1 MIRMM
6 KRIALVILLGCL
18 FFVTESIGQDR
29 IFTYVYQSLVL
40 NKGQKELEV
49 WTTYRTGRNDYYRR
63 MDARFEFEV
72 GLSKRVQT
80 AFYLNYKG
88 KATGHLEDTLMIVD
102 KKNSFSFSNE
112 WKFKLSDPVANTIGS
127 ALYGEFTVGLTEFK
141 LEAKVILD
149 KRIGRVTQAFNL
161 VFEPEWEWEAVKD
174 RMDVETRY
182 EVELNYGIGVDL
194 GKGFTLG
201 LEARNPNVYQDDGGW
216 THSAIYAGPTFSYFR
231 NDFWI
236 NFTFMPQ
243 LAGLRGISS
252 NSNLNLNQFERY
264 QFRLLFSYVL

>member
-1 MIRMM
+1 MR
-6 KRIALVILLGCL
+6 RIGLLILLGCL
-18 FFVTESIGQDR
+18 FVAPELIGQDR

-49 WTTYRTGRNDYYRR
+49 WTTYRTGRNDLYRR

-72 GLSKRVQT
+72 GLGKRLQT

-88 KATGHLEDTLMIVD
+88 KAIGHLEDTLMMID

-112 WKFKLSDPVANTIGS
+112 WKLKLSDPVANSIGS

-149 KRIGRVTQAFNL
+149 KRIGRVTQALNL
-161 VFEPEWEWEAVKD
+161 VFEPEWEWEPEKD
-174 RMDVETRY
+174 KIEVETKY
-182 EVELNYGIGVDL
+182 EFEVNYGIGIYL
-194 GKGFTLG
+194 GKGFTVG
-201 LEARNPNVYQDDGGW
+201 VEARNPNVYTNDRGW
-216 THSAIYAGPTFSYFR
+216 SQSAIYAGPTFSYFR
-231 NDFWI
+231 DDFWF

-243 LAGLRGISS
+243 LIGLRGISN
-252 NSNLNLNQFERY
+252 NSNLNMDEFERY
-264 QFRLLFSYVL
+264 QFRVLFSYVL